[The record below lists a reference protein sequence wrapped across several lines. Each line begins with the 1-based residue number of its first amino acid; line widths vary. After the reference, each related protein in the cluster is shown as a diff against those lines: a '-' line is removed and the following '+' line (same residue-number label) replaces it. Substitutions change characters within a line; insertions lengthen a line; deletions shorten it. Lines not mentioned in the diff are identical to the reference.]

1 MSCSGEPPNFRV
13 GSWLCGNVRRSI
25 IGGLIGYGASTFCV
39 CGRDFRVFGVCA
51 VLMALC
57 APERLFEPK
66 IPRFLAE
73 QGPAH
78 ARIAAISERIPMMF
92 MTRVRL

>member
-1 MSCSGEPPNFRV
+1 
-13 GSWLCGNVRRSI
+13 LCGNARRSI
-25 IGGLIGYGASTFCV
+25 IGGLIGCGASTFCV
-39 CGRDFRVFGVCA
+39 CGRDFRVFGVWA

-57 APERLFEPK
+57 APERQFEPK
-66 IPRFLAE
+66 IPLFLAE

-78 ARIAAISERIPMMF
+78 ALIATISGPIPMMF